1 MLRGPGQVSR
11 CRSSRCNGRFFFDLC
26 WSQGEYQNVPNT
38 IQIHL
43 LHKYTWSNMI
53 LRCLETSGDAEEA
66 MAGCIN
72 MHLCNCY
79 LSMHFVISSIW
90 CIYCSRAAF
99 SGLQN
104 RCWVRW
110 EAPKCERS
118 CCNSNKCRYF
128 RSEEMT
134 MVSGTKSI
142 KMLHLH
148 LRYLCLCVK
157 LASGLYPDL
166 SEMHGMHGMRCPKWK
181 ARIASF
187 IRGSLKGGRCQ
198 R

>member
-1 MLRGPGQVSR
+1 MQLSK
-11 CRSSRCNGRFFFDLC
+11 CCDLC
-26 WSQGEYQNVPNT
+26 LSQGEHQ
-38 IQIHL
+38 IQSKYILGAWKL
-43 LHKYTWSNMI
+43 LVMQKRQWLAASI
-53 LRCLETSGDAEEA
+53 RIFASFACPCIFSSPVSGPFTALVAE
-66 MAGCIN
+66 
-72 MHLCNCY
+72 
-79 LSMHFVISSIW
+79 
-90 CIYCSRAAF
+90 F

-118 CCNSNKCRYF
+118 CCNGNKCRYLGNLGKWGDANGF
-128 RSEEMT
+128 WYKIHQNPTPALTLLMPMCEACRP
-134 MVSGTKSI
+134 
-142 KMLHLH
+142 
-148 LRYLCLCVK
+148 
-157 LASGLYPDL
+157 SGLYPDL